1 MTCKQNKRGSSVLK
15 QKEKNILLELI
26 CKEQTQM
33 LQSNQEAYN
42 YEKYKLL
49 EKIKIKVKDTLSSQ
63 GQCMSQ
69 W

>member
-1 MTCKQNKRGSSVLK
+1 MICKQNKRGSSVLK

>member
-1 MTCKQNKRGSSVLK
+1 MLK

>member
-63 GQCMSQ
+63 GQYMSQ